1 MLTFSITLVIL
12 AMSFVIVYSMSIVQV
27 RNSDNRYISFF
38 ISLFI
43 SIINLII
50 GRIYMLIQK

>member
-50 GRIYMLIQK
+50 GRICMIIQR